1 MHAALSTYSRTGRS
15 AHEENRA
22 RYFVAKARLVH
33 GHFQDYAR
41 QSLPT
46 PYLFSLEW
54 RSFVF
59 YPPFFALTYV
69 DRALL
74 DRVWLLL
81 LQADVQSTMGVL
93 FFVAINQGILGT
105 IGVLQVT
112 LTGLRYEAVV
122 GSIYPWHCC
131 EFHTIEVASVGI
143 WGHLRRG
150 TKNENRIF
158 RGVTRGDT
166 QDRAPWP
173 ADMHA
178 IYTFC
183 LLTSCTTFFFF
194 RFHMRHDT
202 YIFQVFPNEMPVF
215 LREHDSGAYR
225 VSSYFFGRTVVSER
239 GVA

>member
-1 MHAALSTYSRTGRS
+1 
-15 AHEENRA
+15 
-22 RYFVAKARLVH
+22 
-33 GHFQDYAR
+33 
-41 QSLPT
+41 
-46 PYLFSLEW
+46 
-54 RSFVF
+54 
-59 YPPFFALTYV
+59 
-69 DRALL
+69 
-74 DRVWLLL
+74 
-81 LQADVQSTMGVL
+81 MGVL

-112 LTGLRYEAVV
+112 LTESRYEAVV

-150 TKNENRIF
+150 TKNENRF
-158 RGVTRGDT
+158 FARGDT
-166 QDRAPWP
+166 RG
-173 ADMHA
+173 HA
-178 IYTFC
+178 GQSSLACGYARDLYVLFAHE
-183 LLTSCTTFFFF
+183 LHHFFFF